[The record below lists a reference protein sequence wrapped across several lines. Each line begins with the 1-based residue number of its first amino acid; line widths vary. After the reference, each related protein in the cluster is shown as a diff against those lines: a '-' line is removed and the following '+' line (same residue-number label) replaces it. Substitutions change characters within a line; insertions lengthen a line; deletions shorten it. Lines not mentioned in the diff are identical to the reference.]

1 MQILALI
8 HIIHSIIWFLLNFAR
23 LNKQS
28 KGTKGETEESK
39 GDTKHAEEFAQGVR
53 LFEEEQ
59 TVGKTDNSATTADG
73 ADNGNH
79 RVGITESKHIDIVRN
94 DEEDGD
100 EQNGCKVES

>member
-1 MQILALI
+1 MI
-8 HIIHSIIWFLLNFAR
+8 FAR

-28 KGTKGETEESK
+28 ECTKGEAEESK
-39 GDTKHAEEFAQGVR
+39 GDAEHAEEFAQGVR
-53 LFEEEQ
+53 FFEEKK
-59 TVGKTDNSATTADG
+59 TIGKTDDSATTADG

-79 RVGITESKHIDIVRN
+79 RVGITESKHIDIVGD